1 MTGKE
6 VKQVTLLLA
15 LCRADHTVYVTLHFC
30 MKNSVACMLSYP
42 LPHYSLLFPCPF
54 CVQTDAMT
62 FGWVLNIPMNRNTI
76 DDWQVTKGT
85 ILEGNCQCGSSSFP
99 WPQYNMALFS
109 TNNYLLRV
117 VSDGLCH
124 YSACHHPDFIMRKN
138 RKTSYKY
145 ANWKITKF
153 TFVEV

>member
-1 MTGKE
+1 
-6 VKQVTLLLA
+6 
-15 LCRADHTVYVTLHFC
+15 
-30 MKNSVACMLSYP
+30 
-42 LPHYSLLFPCPF
+42 
-54 CVQTDAMT
+54 MT
-62 FGWVLNIPMNRNTI
+62 FGQVLNIPMNRNTI
-76 DDWQVTKGT
+76 DDWQVTKRT

-109 TNNYLLRV
+109 TNNYLLTV

-145 ANWKITKF
+145 AN
-153 TFVEV
+153 